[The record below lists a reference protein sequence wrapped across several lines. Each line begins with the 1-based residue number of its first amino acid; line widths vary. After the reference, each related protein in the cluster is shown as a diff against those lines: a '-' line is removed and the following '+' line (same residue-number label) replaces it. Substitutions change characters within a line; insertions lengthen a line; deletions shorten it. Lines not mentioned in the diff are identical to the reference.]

1 MSISK
6 EDVMDRLIRKFLGY
20 EDAKYVM
27 DNYLTVKLGPQL
39 SDMYGRKYETVN
51 LTVVRLISSPYSK
64 LVIEIN
70 VPGAVLR
77 LNNENLILYH
87 QEIVDSLKQLK
98 DLVTNRRKRQQEI
111 AEYEKHLAELQ
122 QSKLE
127 KLYDQYS

>member
-1 MSISK
+1 
-6 EDVMDRLIRKFLGY
+6 MDRMIRKFLGY

-51 LTVVRLISSPYSK
+51 LTVVRLISLPYSK
-64 LVIEIN
+64 FVIELNI
-70 VPGAVLR
+70 PGAVLS
-77 LNNENLILYH
+77 LDKENLILYH

-98 DLVTNRRKRQQEI
+98 DLVTNHRKRQQEI

-122 QSKLE
+122 QAELE
-127 KLYDQYS
+127 KLYNQYS